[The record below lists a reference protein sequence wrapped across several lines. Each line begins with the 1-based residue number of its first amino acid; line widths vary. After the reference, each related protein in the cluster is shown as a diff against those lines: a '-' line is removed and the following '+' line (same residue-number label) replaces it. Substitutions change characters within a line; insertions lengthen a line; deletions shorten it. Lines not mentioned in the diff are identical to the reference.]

1 MRRNPRLSIR
11 RLSARTGIPR
21 ATVHRAVRQVLR
33 LHPYKLQLVQSLHRG
48 DKRRRV
54 EFSQWLLQ
62 KWSSASFRKGLIVS
76 DEANFYLSGTVNKQN
91 CPVWGLENP
100 HITLESD
107 IQSPHLT
114 VWCGLCSRG
123 IIGPYFFFEGGHSV
137 TVTSSRYRC
146 MLEDFLLPE
155 LRRKRISR
163 RKAWLQQDGATPH
176 TALSVLNFL
185 QSKFPGKVIS
195 KGGDFRWPPRSPDLS
210 PLDFF
215 LWGYLK
221 TEVYRTP
228 PRSLRELKRRI
239 IAALRATP
247 LEAIKNALNALPLR
261 CLQCRRRRGGHIEGL
276 LPCRQ

>member
-1 MRRNPRLSIR
+1 MSWTVADRVAAVPLFWREGSVIKALRAFKRELGRQQAHTLLRWVRRFQEQGNVSGVQPGRGRPHVPDEMIRRVQQAMRRNPRLSIR

-91 CPVWGLENP
+91 CRVWGLENP

-123 IIGPYFFFEGGHSV
+123 IIGPYFSFEGGHSV

-146 MLEDFLLPE
+146 MLDDCFVAGAAPQSHFSAEGMAAAGRGHTTHRPVCIEFPPE
-155 LRRKRISR
+155 QFPRESYFKR
-163 RKAWLQQDGATPH
+163 G
-176 TALSVLNFL
+176 
-185 QSKFPGKVIS
+185 
-195 KGGDFRWPPRSPDLS
+195 
-210 PLDFF
+210 
-215 LWGYLK
+215 
-221 TEVYRTP
+221 
-228 PRSLRELKRRI
+228 
-239 IAALRATP
+239 
-247 LEAIKNALNALPLR
+247 
-261 CLQCRRRRGGHIEGL
+261 
-276 LPCRQ
+276 